1 MMHAFLS
8 RALRFLAFVLAFAV
22 LSTACASFGG
32 KVSAAQALTLTLTRT
47 NSWEES
53 GKTRSQFAAAIKNG
67 GTDPVSGWKIAIT
80 VPEGTSMGSGDGWN
94 GIFSISGTILTITPK
109 DYNKEI
115 QAGSETSDIGFI
127 LTTLKPVEL
136 TGVVTV
142 SDNAASLAADASASA
157 LEPDSSALSSKPAE
171 SGSGSQQGTTD
182 TGTSGSQPVNAAQA
196 PTQDDWLHTDGNK
209 ILDENGTAVWLTGIN
224 WFGYNTGTN
233 VFDGV
238 WACNMQSALASIADR
253 GFNLLRIPIS
263 AELVLNWKNG
273 VYPAANF
280 NQASNPELV
289 GMNSLEIFDL
299 AIAACKANGMKV
311 MLDIHSA
318 KTDSMGHLTNLW
330 YTDSISTQDYYD
342 SLTFLAQRFADDDT
356 VVAYDLKNEPHGKP
370 GEESAVWNDS
380 TSGNNWKYVAET
392 AGNLVLDANPHVLI
406 MIEGV
411 EIYPRDMAENG
422 DFSST
427 DSADYYFNWWG
438 GNLRGVRNYP
448 IDFGSEARN
457 SQIVYSPHD
466 YGPAVFAQ
474 PWFEG
479 GFSYE
484 SLQTDCWNDNW
495 LYISKENIAPLL
507 IGEWGG
513 FMTEPNLTWMTY
525 LRRLI
530 AENHLNHTF
539 WCFNANSGDTG
550 GLVKDD
556 FTTWDEEK
564 YEFVKEVLWQQ
575 DGKFVGLDHVIALGQ
590 SGHGLPL
597 SAVSGPAAA
606 SGSTSGN
613 TSQLTPGA
621 AASPAAAASPSS
633 PAPQDDTG
641 SLKND
646 NTQQDPSALT
656 SVMASESGAASDES
670 AAGWSVMDSVLAGAA
685 MIFVLAG
692 SVVTA
697 YVTYTSNKKKGEDKK

>member
-1 MMHAFLS
+1 MNVFRSGM
-8 RALRFLAFVLAFAV
+8 LRFVAFAV
-22 LSTACASFGG
+22 AFVVLATALVSSEG
-32 KVSAAQALTLTLTRT
+32 KVSAAQALSLTINRT

-53 GKTRSQFAAAIKNG
+53 GKTRSQYTAAIKNE
-67 GTDPVSGWKIAIT
+67 GTDPVSGWKITIT
-80 VPEGTSMGSGDGWN
+80 VPEGSSMGVGDGWN
-94 GIFSISGTILTITPK
+94 GIFSISGTILTISPK

-115 QAGSETSDIGFI
+115 QAGSETSDVGFI

-136 TGVVTV
+136 TGAVTAFG
-142 SDNAASLAADASASA
+142 SEGSPTADISASTS
-157 LEPDSSALSSKPAE
+157 ETDSSALTSQAPQ
-171 SGSGSQQGTTD
+171 SGSGSQQETY
-182 TGTSGSQPVNAAQA
+182 GSQPVDLAQA

-209 ILDENGTAVWLTGIN
+209 ILDENGTEVWLTGIN

-238 WACNMQSALASIADR
+238 WACNMQAALASIADR

-263 AELVLNWKNG
+263 AELVLSWKNG
-273 VYPAANF
+273 VYPTANF
-280 NQASNPELV
+280 NQALNPELV
-289 GMNSLEIFDL
+289 GMNSLEVFDL
-299 AIAACKANGMKV
+299 AIEACKANGIKV

-318 KTDSMGHLTNLW
+318 RTDSMGHMTNLW

-342 SLTFLAQRFADDDT
+342 ALTFLAHRFADDDT
-356 VVAYDLKNEPHGKP
+356 VIAYDLKNEPHGKP

-380 TSGNNWKYVAET
+380 TSANNWKYAAET
-392 AGNLVLDANPHVLI
+392 AGSLVLAVNPHALI
-406 MIEGV
+406 MIEGI
-411 EIYPRDMAENG
+411 EIYPRDIVENG
-422 DFSST
+422 DFSSA
-427 DSADYYFNWWG
+427 DSEDYYFNWWG
-438 GNLRGVRNYP
+438 GNLRGVRDYP

-466 YGPAVFAQ
+466 YGPAVFPQ

-495 LYISKENIAPLL
+495 LYISKDNIAPLL

-556 FTTWDEEK
+556 FATWDEEK
-564 YEFVKEVLWQQ
+564 YAFVKEVLWQQ
-575 DGKFVGLDHVIALGQ
+575 DGKFVGLDHVTALGQ
-590 SGHGLPL
+590 AGNGLSL
-597 SAVSGPAAA
+597 SEVSGPAAA
-606 SGSTSGN
+606 SGSTAGN
-613 TSQLTPGA
+613 NSQLTPAAGA
-621 AASPAAAASPSS
+621 SSSTAASDPSS
-633 PAPQDDTG
+633 PVSPDNSASKD
-641 SLKND
+641 ND
-646 NTQQDPSALT
+646 AAKQDPSALP
-656 SVMASESGAASDES
+656 S
-670 AAGWSVMDSVLAGAA
+670 ATAPKPGDAPDKSQAGWLVTDSVLAGAA

-692 SVVTA
+692 SIAAA
-697 YVTYTSNKKKGEDKK
+697 YVTYSANKKKGEDNK